1 MATKINTDLGIN
13 VGLEN
18 APTPQPI
25 TNVGSERIVGKDKF
39 GALADTLA
47 QINPTIKKLADANMK
62 EQNEKD
68 FEQGKAKING
78 MTLEEARKAHT
89 SGFPDVFNGWARFGA
104 YKQYANNSVDNFIQD
119 FKQDYATKKNET
131 GYNWQDHYNEFSQSY
146 LADKQNDEF
155 FASAYNEGTT
165 SLRKW
170 LNVQEF
176 EKQQEDLQYK
186 VIGNTSLSIQNLPTK
201 VEEQLE
207 IAFYES
213 NPVMTLGKDY
223 KERKA
228 KFFQDNMSQTFKDL
242 YYQLKENRNPALS
255 KSDFDDIVIN
265 EAELHA
271 SLDGRFATEYIEL
284 LTTNRP
290 DGTPAII
297 NNPKYQKRVTALVD
311 NLRDAVK
318 LNVDTVN
325 WFNGNVAGKSKT
337 DRTKLGSDIFD
348 KELRV
353 KKASGMSDADA
364 FLATTM
370 TMMSGIKRNEPVKQI
385 EDLLSKPLT
394 REYTED
400 NKLALEVYSAL
411 DKNGITGIYFK
422 ENDKNKYK
430 FFVANLRVQSGEDPR
445 DVILSMGTMDTTTK
459 EINDLTSEDKKTI
472 QAFSGNMANARNQE
486 LAYMTAKYFK
496 NIAGGTDTDYIK
508 QAEQFIDKHYTEING
523 RYVSNYKMK
532 QFGVAPENYDG
543 FKVTAIEML
552 KEKLNTEKNII
563 QETDLI
569 GFFFDETNINVDGTA
584 PNVNEGVDLDDFE
597 LIVNTDDDVLYF
609 KQDDGSPLEIPST
622 VEYKDGQTVWLQIP
636 IALVKERYEAKVKEQ
651 QDKDLI
657 ADEKRRQELADR
669 SDANKLFY
677 EQTKDMQ
684 P

>member
-25 TNVGSERIVGKDKF
+25 TNVGSERIIGKDKF

-47 QINPTIKKLADANMK
+47 QINPTIKKLADASMK

-146 LADKQNDEF
+146 LADKQGDEF

-228 KFFQDNMSQTFKDL
+228 KFFQDNMSQTFKDM
-242 YYQLKENRNPALS
+242 YYELKENRNPALS

-311 NLRDAVK
+311 SLRDAVK

-353 KKASGMSDADA
+353 KKSSGMSDADA

-430 FFVANLRVQSGEDPR
+430 FFVANLRIQAGEQPQ

-472 QAFSGNMANARNQE
+472 QDFSGNMANARNQE

-651 QDKDLI
+651 QTKDDL
-657 ADEKRRQELADR
+657 ADAKRRQVLADR

>member
-569 GFFFDETNINVDGTA
+569 GFFFDETNINVDGTP

-636 IALVKERYEAKVKEQ
+636 IALVKERYQAKVKEQ

>member
-25 TNVGSERIVGKDKF
+25 TNVGSERIISKDKF

-47 QINPTIKKLADANMK
+47 QINPTIKKLADASMK

-155 FASAYNEGTT
+155 FASAYNEGTA

-228 KFFQDNMSQTFKDL
+228 KFFQDNMSKTFKDM
-242 YYQLKENRNPALS
+242 YYELKENRNPALS
-255 KSDFDDIVIN
+255 KADFDDIVIN

-297 NNPKYQKRVTALVD
+297 NNPKYQERVTALVD
-311 NLRDAVK
+311 SLRDAVK

-353 KKASGMSDADA
+353 KKSSGMSDADA

-430 FFVANLRVQSGEDPR
+430 FFVANLRVQAGEDPR

-651 QDKDLI
+651 QTKDDL
-657 ADEKRRQELADR
+657 ADARRRQELADKN
-669 SDANKLFY
+669 DANKLFY

>member
-1 MATKINTDLGIN
+1 MATKINTNLGIN

-25 TNVGSERIVGKDKF
+25 TNVGSETIVGKDKF

-47 QINPTIKKLADANMK
+47 QINPTIRKLADSKMK

-68 FEQGKAKING
+68 FELGKAKING

-119 FKQDYATKKNET
+119 FKQDYATRKNET

-146 LADKQNDEF
+146 LADKQGDEF

-176 EKQQEDLQYK
+176 EKQQENLQYK

-228 KFFQDNMSQTFKDL
+228 KFFQDNMSQTFKDM
-242 YYQLKENRNPALS
+242 YYELKENRNPALS
-255 KSDFDDIVIN
+255 KADFDDIVIN

-311 NLRDAVK
+311 NLRDAVQ

-325 WFNGNVAGKSKT
+325 WYSGNVGGKSKT
-337 DRTKLGSDIFD
+337 DRTKLASDIFD

-353 KKASGMSDADA
+353 KKAAGMSDADA
-364 FLATTM
+364 FLATTI

-430 FFVANLRVQSGEDPR
+430 FFVANLRVQAGEDPR

-523 RYVSNYKMK
+523 RYVSNYKMQ

-543 FKVTAIEML
+543 FRVTAIEML

-584 PNVNEGVDLDDFE
+584 PNVNQGVDLDDFE

-636 IALVKERYEAKVKEQ
+636 IALVKERYEAKAKEQ
-651 QDKDLI
+651 EDKDKI
-657 ADEKRRQELADR
+657 ADAKRRQALADK

-677 EQTKDMQ
+677 EQTKDIQ

>member
-155 FASAYNEGTT
+155 FTSAYNEGTT

-508 QAEQFIDKHYTEING
+508 QAEQFIDKHYTQING

-569 GFFFDETNINVDGTA
+569 GFFYDETNINVDGSA
-584 PNVNEGVDLDDFE
+584 PNVNQGVDLDDFE

-651 QDKDLI
+651 QTKDDL
-657 ADEKRRQELADR
+657 ADAKRRQVLADR

>member
-25 TNVGSERIVGKDKF
+25 TNVGSETIVGKDKF

-47 QINPTIKKLADANMK
+47 QINPTIRKLADSKMK

-68 FEQGKAKING
+68 FELGKAKING

-119 FKQDYATKKNET
+119 FKQDYATRKNET

-146 LADKQNDEF
+146 LADKQGDEF

-176 EKQQEDLQYK
+176 EKQQENLQYK

-228 KFFQDNMSQTFKDL
+228 KFFQDNMSQTFKDM
-242 YYQLKENRNPALS
+242 YYELKENRNPALS
-255 KSDFDDIVIN
+255 KADFDDIVIN

-297 NNPKYQKRVTALVD
+297 NNPKYQKRVSALVD
-311 NLRDAVK
+311 NLRDAVQ

-325 WFNGNVAGKSKT
+325 WYSGNVGGKSKT
-337 DRTKLGSDIFD
+337 DRTKLASDIFD

-353 KKASGMSDADA
+353 KKAAGMSDADA
-364 FLATTM
+364 FLATTI

-430 FFVANLRVQSGEDPR
+430 FFVANLRVQAGEDPR

-508 QAEQFIDKHYTEING
+508 QAEQFIDKHYTDING
-523 RYVSNYKMK
+523 RYVSNYKMQ

-569 GFFFDETNINVDGTA
+569 GFFFDETNIEVDGSA
-584 PNVNEGVDLDDFE
+584 PNVNQGVDLDDFE
-597 LIVNTDDDVLYF
+597 LIVNTDDDVIYF

-636 IALVKERYEAKVKEQ
+636 IKNVKDKYEAKVKEQ
-651 QDKDLI
+651 QTKDDL
-657 ADEKRRQELADR
+657 ADAKRRQKLADR

>member
-25 TNVGSERIVGKDKF
+25 TNVGSERIIGKDKF

-47 QINPTIKKLADANMK
+47 QINPTIKKLADASMK

-155 FASAYNEGTT
+155 FASAYNEGTA

-228 KFFQDNMSQTFKDL
+228 KFFQDNMSKTFKDM
-242 YYQLKENRNPALS
+242 YYELKENRNPALS
-255 KSDFDDIVIN
+255 KADFDDIVIN

-297 NNPKYQKRVTALVD
+297 NNPKYQERVTALVD
-311 NLRDAVK
+311 SLRDAVK

-337 DRTKLGSDIFD
+337 DRTKLGSDIFN

-353 KKASGMSDADA
+353 KKSSGMSDADA

-430 FFVANLRVQSGEDPR
+430 FFVANLRVQAGEDPR

-472 QAFSGNMANARNQE
+472 QDFSGNMANARNQE

-657 ADEKRRQELADR
+657 TDEKRRQELADR
-669 SDANKLFY
+669 DDANELFY

>member
-25 TNVGSERIVGKDKF
+25 TNVGSETILGKDKF
-39 GALADTLA
+39 EALADTLA
-47 QINPTIKKLADANMK
+47 QVNPTIRKLADSKMK

-68 FEQGKAKING
+68 FELGKAKING

-146 LADKQNDEF
+146 LADKQGDEF
-155 FASAYNEGTT
+155 FASAYNEGTA

-228 KFFQDNMSQTFKDL
+228 KFFQDNMSKTFKDM
-242 YYQLKENRNPALS
+242 YYELKENRNPALS
-255 KSDFDDIVIN
+255 KADFDDIVIN

-311 NLRDAVK
+311 SLRDAVK

-353 KKASGMSDADA
+353 KKAAGMSDADA
-364 FLATTM
+364 FLATTI

-430 FFVANLRVQSGEDPR
+430 FFVANLRVQAGEDPR

-459 EINDLTSEDKKTI
+459 EINDLTSKDKKTI

-523 RYVSNYKMK
+523 RYVSNYKMQ

-569 GFFFDETNINVDGTA
+569 GFYFDETNIELDGSA
-584 PNVNEGVDLDDFE
+584 PNVNQGVDLDDFE

-622 VEYKDGQTVWLQIP
+622 VEYKDGRTVWLQIP

>member
-430 FFVANLRVQSGEDPR
+430 FFVANLRVQAGEDPR

-508 QAEQFIDKHYTEING
+508 QAEQFIDKHYTQING

-569 GFFFDETNINVDGTA
+569 GFFYDETNINVDGSA
-584 PNVNEGVDLDDFE
+584 PNVNQGVDLDDFE

-651 QDKDLI
+651 QTKDDL
-657 ADEKRRQELADR
+657 ADAKRRQVLADR

>member
-155 FASAYNEGTT
+155 FASAYNEGTA

-311 NLRDAVK
+311 SLRDAVK

-325 WFNGNVAGKSKT
+325 WFNGNVAGLSGPE
-337 DRTKLGSDIFD
+337 RTKLGSDIFN
-348 KELRV
+348 KELRN
-353 KKASGMSDADA
+353 KKAAGMSDADA

-370 TMMSGIKRNEPVKQI
+370 TIMSGMKRNEPVKQI

-430 FFVANLRVQSGEDPR
+430 FFVANLRVQAGEDPR

-657 ADEKRRQELADR
+657 ADEKRRQKLADR

>member
-155 FASAYNEGTT
+155 FTSAYNEGTT

-430 FFVANLRVQSGEDPR
+430 FFVANLRVQAGEDPR

-472 QAFSGNMANARNQE
+472 QTFSGNMANARNQE

-508 QAEQFIDKHYTEING
+508 QAEQFIDKHYTQING

-569 GFFFDETNINVDGTA
+569 GFFYDETNINVDGSA
-584 PNVNEGVDLDDFE
+584 PNVNQGVDLDDFE

-651 QDKDLI
+651 QTKDDL
-657 ADEKRRQELADR
+657 ADAKRRQVLADR

>member
-25 TNVGSERIVGKDKF
+25 TNVGSERIIGKDKF

-47 QINPTIKKLADANMK
+47 QINPTIKKLADASMK

-155 FASAYNEGTT
+155 FASAYNEGTA

-228 KFFQDNMSQTFKDL
+228 KFFQDNMSQTFKDM
-242 YYQLKENRNPALS
+242 YYELKENRNPALS

-311 NLRDAVK
+311 SLRDAVK

-353 KKASGMSDADA
+353 KKSSGMSDADA

-430 FFVANLRVQSGEDPR
+430 FFVANLRIQAGEQPQ

-472 QAFSGNMANARNQE
+472 QDFSGNMANARNQE

-651 QDKDLI
+651 QTKDDL
-657 ADEKRRQELADR
+657 ADAKRRQVLADR